1 MGRKYIIAILFLLIT
16 GSRVYPEDNDRSGIT
31 VQKPLENL
39 KLLPDEFHFIENENI
54 EGTPIPKAEDID
66 LDQLLSSYSVYPS
79 LDFNLTERIRSQ
91 NKNKSVTVWGGV
103 VPFLAIPDP
112 DRKDEDNS
120 SSFSKENFSIFWR
133 LKKKF

>member
-16 GSRVYPEDNDRSGIT
+16 GSRVYPEDNDSSGIT